1 MGLATFM
8 EQGLRQRLSLQR
20 LKMDIGII
28 KQDNQIM
35 DLIVKSNVVRELP
48 IYNNLVRQA
57 LIDKV
62 EEKNGMKQFRNA
74 MIGEILK

>member
-1 MGLATFM
+1 
-8 EQGLRQRLSLQR
+8 
-20 LKMDIGII
+20 MDIGII

-35 DLIVKSNVVRELP
+35 DLIVKSNMVRELP

-62 EEKNGMKQFRNA
+62 EEKNGMKQVRNA
-74 MIGEILK
+74 MRGEIVK

>member
-1 MGLATFM
+1 
-8 EQGLRQRLSLQR
+8 
-20 LKMDIGII
+20 MDIGII

-62 EEKNGMKQFRNA
+62 EEKNGMKQFRNV

>member
-1 MGLATFM
+1 
-8 EQGLRQRLSLQR
+8 
-20 LKMDIGII
+20 MDIGVI

-35 DLIVKSNVVRELP
+35 DLIVKSNIVRELP

-62 EEKNGMKQFRNA
+62 ESKNGMKQFRDA

>member
-1 MGLATFM
+1 
-8 EQGLRQRLSLQR
+8 
-20 LKMDIGII
+20 MDIGII
-28 KQDNQIM
+28 KQNDQVM
-35 DLIVKSNVVRELP
+35 DLIIKSNIVRELP
-48 IYNNLVRQA
+48 IYNNLVRQT

>member
-1 MGLATFM
+1 
-8 EQGLRQRLSLQR
+8 
-20 LKMDIGII
+20 MDIGII
-28 KQDNQIM
+28 KQNNQVM
-35 DLIVKSNVVRELP
+35 DLIIKSNIVRELP
-48 IYNNLVRQA
+48 IYNNLVRQT